1 MEKERKIK
9 TLSLVALIVAVLGL
23 TVAFAALSQ
32 TLTINGSATV
42 DTATWDIH
50 FANLSSGA
58 TTGGASVTTEPTI
71 KADSSGKAST
81 VIGDYDVVLTKPGD
95 SVTYTFDVTN
105 AGTVDAILSSL
116 TKAVKPTCTSNASVE
131 NDATIVCDGLTYS
144 LTYTDTSTEVKEND
158 TLNKGETKNMTLKL
172 EFESDTLPTD
182 DVSISNLGIIF
193 NYAQN

>member
-9 TLSLVALIVAVLGL
+9 TLSFVALIVAVLGL

-32 TLTINGSATV
+32 TLTINGNATV

-71 KADSSGKAST
+71 KADSNGKEST

-95 SVTYTFDVTN
+95 SITYTFDVTN
-105 AGTVDAILSSL
+105 AGTVDATLSSL
-116 TKAVKPTCTSNASVE
+116 TKAAKPTCTSNASVE

-144 LTYTDTSTEVKEND
+144 LTYTDSGEEVKEND
-158 TLNKGETKNMTLKL
+158 VLDKGMTKNMTLKL
-172 EFESDTLPTD
+172 AFESDKLPTD
-182 DVSISNLGIIF
+182 DVSISDLGITF
-193 NYAQN
+193 NYAQK